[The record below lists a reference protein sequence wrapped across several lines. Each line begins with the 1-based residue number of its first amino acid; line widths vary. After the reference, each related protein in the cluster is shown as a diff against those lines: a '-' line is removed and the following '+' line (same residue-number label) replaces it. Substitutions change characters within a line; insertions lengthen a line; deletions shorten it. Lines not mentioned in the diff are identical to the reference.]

1 MKKIMFNERY
11 GLESAVLDG
20 RKTMTRRA
28 VVHPKRFRGHDDV
41 VLEFRRRPGA
51 DFCFDCVVLDAN
63 DYELGQLPLP
73 YEVGDVVAIAQ
84 SYESL
89 VDNIYH
95 GQEENF
101 ANRVLKAHGKKKI
114 GKVAGWR
121 NKMYVCADLMPH
133 QIRITDL
140 WFERLQ
146 AISDDDCLKEGVEK
160 WIDCY
165 IVSGIMENQG
175 KNNVC
180 FDTPRE
186 AFAALIDKVSG
197 PNTWHN
203 NPWVIAYTFELV
215 K

>member
-1 MKKIMFNERY
+1 MKKIMFNEQY
-11 GLESAVLDG
+11 GLQSAVLER

-28 VVHPKRFRGHDDV
+28 VVHPKHFRGHDDV
-41 VLEFRRRPGA
+41 VLEYRRRPGS
-51 DFCFDCVVLDAN
+51 DFYFDCVVLDA
-63 DYELGQLPLP
+63 DDHELGQLPLP

-84 SYESL
+84 SYEQVKSHL
-89 VDNIYH
+89 GAMARCIINPFGSPREH
-95 GQEENF
+95 P
-101 ANRVLKAHGKKKI
+101 
-114 GKVAGWR
+114 GWT
-121 NKMYVCADLMPH
+121 NKMFVRADLMPH

-146 AISDDDCLKEGVEK
+146 AISDEDCLKEGVEK

-165 IVSGIMENQG
+165 IVPGIMENQG

-203 NPWVIAYTFELV
+203 DPMVIAYTFELV

>member
-1 MKKIMFNERY
+1 MKKIMFSDKW
-11 GLESAVLDG
+11 GLTKAVLSG
-20 RKTMTRRA
+20 SKTMTRRA
-28 VVHPKRFRGHDDV
+28 VVHPKHFHGHYDV
-41 VLEFRRRPGA
+41 VLEYHRRHGA
-51 DFCFDCVVLDAN
+51 DFCFDCVVLDA
-63 DYELGQLPLP
+63 DDRELGQLPLP
-73 YEVGDVVAIAQ
+73 FEVGDVVAIVQ

-114 GKVAGWR
+114 SEVAGWR

-146 AISDDDCLKEGVEK
+146 DISDADCLKEGVHACKDGGYWLEGP
-160 WIDCY
+160 CRQ
-165 IVSGIMENQG
+165 VGG
-175 KNNVC
+175 RL

-186 AFAALIDKVSG
+186 AFSFLIDRVSG
-197 PNTWHN
+197 PNTWQN
-203 NPWVIAYTFELV
+203 DPWVIAYSFELV

>member
-1 MKKIMFNERY
+1 MKKIMFNEQY
-11 GLESAVLDG
+11 GLQSAVLER
-20 RKTMTRRA
+20 RKTMMRRA

-41 VLEFRRRPGA
+41 VLEYHRRPGS
-51 DFCFDCVVLDAN
+51 DFYFDCVVLDA
-63 DYELGQLPLP
+63 DDHELGQLPLP

-114 GKVAGWR
+114 GEVAGWS

-146 AISDDDCLKEGVEK
+146 AISDDDCLKEGVH
-160 WIDCY
+160 
-165 IVSGIMENQG
+165 
-175 KNNVC
+175 VC
-180 FDTPRE
+180 KDGGYWLEGPSRQFGGVIFNTPRE

-203 NPWVIAYTFELV
+203 DPMVIAYTFELV